1 VPRAGGL
8 ARVAALY
15 DIHGNLPALEA
26 VIAEVRDAN
35 VDLLLVGGDLYPG
48 PMADASLALLL
59 DLDLPIRFI
68 RGNGDRE
75 VLAIADGDAPDNLPE
90 QSRAAMRWAAD
101 TLDPKHR
108 RLIAGWPESVRI
120 EIDGLGE
127 VLFCHATPRD
137 DTEIVTR
144 RTTDERL
151 AEILAAANAPLV
163 VCGHTHMQFDRTV
176 GEVRLVN
183 AGSVGMPFGDSGAE
197 WALFGP
203 DVRLMHTDYDLESA
217 AARVGATDYPGA
229 DRFAERSILH
239 PPSEREMLDLF
250 ARAEPT

>member
-1 VPRAGGL
+1 
-8 ARVAALY
+8 
-15 DIHGNLPALEA
+15 
-26 VIAEVRDAN
+26 
-35 VDLLLVGGDLYPG
+35 
-48 PMADASLALLL
+48 MADASLALLL

-75 VLAIADGDAPDNLPE
+75 VLAIAHGDALDHLPE
-90 QSRAAMRWAAD
+90 QSRVAMRWVAE
-101 TLDPKHR
+101 TLAPKHR

-144 RTTDERL
+144 RTTDQRM
-151 AEILAAANAPLV
+151 AAVLSGANAPLV
-163 VCGHTHMQFDRTV
+163 VCGHTHMQFDRAV

-183 AGSVGMPFGDSGAE
+183 AGSVGMPFGEPGAD
-197 WALFGP
+197 WVLLGP

-217 AARVGATDYPGA
+217 AARIGATDYPGA
-229 DRFAERSILH
+229 DQFAERSILH
-239 PPSEREMLDLF
+239 PPSTREMLDLF
-250 ARAEPT
+250 TRAEPT